1 MSTPTLSIN
10 IKKSMFWQQW
20 RIISLLSL
28 SHFIPFRKK
37 KVTTFH
43 VFDATHPWNH
53 PFFHP
58 FLVVCLKKHGPIS
71 TRKNWPPRGV
81 KKNLGWGSILDEWRP
96 IWGGTDPKAWRMH
109 PQAEGELMGWRGWRG
124 RKEVSSLKTQENPQL
139 VKWGM
144 NMNGREMKW
153 QLLNQP
159 IHFQGR
165 SVGVH
170 VFFVVGLMC
179 GGWMVRI
186 SIACI
191 FCCKVDRVATF
202 ESACPSLC
210 KEINYLS
217 TESVFSK
224 FLLDTTWTFGVLIRT
239 SWSGQHQHHV
249 TCLHLFGWR
258 IWLLF
263 FGGKLLAPTVD
274 VHQPCLLTT
283 RLPRRQKNWTRNQ
296 GTYQMFS
303 GSFDGTTSTGS
314 CFLPNKKPF
323 AMRNLEFMISRDKN
337 IMRVGW
343 HPDLDH
349 LTTFFPKTWFLLD
362 HQRWIL
368 SSKQSCRWTLEPLR
382 LHSGSDRACPYDP
395 ARVSV
400 ARFWSI
406 CLDVVKSVMVTKR
419 TKSFSPIQKVP
430 ITLS

>member
-1 MSTPTLSIN
+1 MKDYLTAIVIPFYPIPQ
-10 IKKSMFWQQW
+10 KKSYHIPRFWCNSPVKSP
-20 RIISLLSL
+20 IFPSIFGCLLKKAW
-28 SHFIPFRKK
+28 SHFDSKK
-37 KVTTFH
+37 LTS
-43 VFDATHPWNH
+43 A
-53 PFFHP
+53 
-58 FLVVCLKKHGPIS
+58 G
-71 TRKNWPPRGV
+71 G

-109 PQAEGELMGWRGWRG
+109 PQAEGEWMGWRGWRG

-224 FLLDTTWTFGVLIRT
+224 FLWTQLGHLGCWFELP
-239 SWSGQHQHHV
+239 GQDS
-249 TCLHLFGWR
+249 
-258 IWLLF
+258 INIMWLACTFLVEGYDYFF
-263 FGGKLLAPTVD
+263 FGG
-274 VHQPCLLTT
+274 
-283 RLPRRQKNWTRNQ
+283 
-296 GTYQMFS
+296 
-303 GSFDGTTSTGS
+303 GSY
-314 CFLPNKKPF
+314 
-323 AMRNLEFMISRDKN
+323 
-337 IMRVGW
+337 W
-343 HPDLDH
+343 
-349 LTTFFPKTWFLLD
+349 
-362 HQRWIL
+362 HQRWMCTNHAYWLPDYPGVRRTGRETREPIRCSVVPSMVL
-368 SSKQSCRWTLEPLR
+368 PALVPASC
-382 LHSGSDRACPYDP
+382 
-395 ARVSV
+395 
-400 ARFWSI
+400 
-406 CLDVVKSVMVTKR
+406 R
-419 TKSFSPIQKVP
+419 TKSLLQWGI
-430 ITLS
+430 